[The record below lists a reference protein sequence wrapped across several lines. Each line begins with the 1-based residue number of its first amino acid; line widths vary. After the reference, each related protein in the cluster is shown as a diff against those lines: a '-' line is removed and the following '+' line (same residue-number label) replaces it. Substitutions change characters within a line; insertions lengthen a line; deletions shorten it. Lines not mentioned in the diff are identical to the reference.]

1 MIVGKFAGYARLS
14 EKRFL
19 HPSLYNT
26 YDVISV
32 MPPRMDAPK
41 GGFRVEQGGTGL
53 DPQLTMEADPQTLYS
68 VV

>member
-19 HPSLYNT
+19 HPSLYNS

-32 MPPRMDAPK
+32 MPPKMDAPK
-41 GGFRVEQGGTGL
+41 RGFRVEQGGTGL
-53 DPQLTMEADPQTLYS
+53 PN
-68 VV
+68 